1 VSRAWIWSLVLVAGV
16 LAAAFGGL
24 ALYNRAML
32 TRDIDRLFEEI
43 LANGD
48 AAEAYRRA
56 DAALQRVYSPKEFVD
71 VAAAQPGL
79 FRRDSLSGVEV
90 RWLKD
95 TRDLYAM
102 VRTRIVDIG
111 EVDFY
116 CRNVGGEQWRLV
128 GIAPVLPAAIPGDLN
143 EVNTGRR

>member
-1 VSRAWIWSLVLVAGV
+1 MSRAWIWTLVLIAGV
-16 LAAAFGGL
+16 LGAAFGGL

-32 TRDIDRLFEEI
+32 TRDVDRLFEDV
-43 LANGD
+43 LASGD
-48 AAEAYRRA
+48 ANEAYRRA
-56 DAALQRVYSPKEFVD
+56 DPALQRAYSPKEFLE
-71 VAAAQPGL
+71 VATAQPGL
-79 FRRDSLSGVEV
+79 FKRDSLSGVEV

-102 VRTRIVDIG
+102 IRARVVDVG